1 MLGFECDILE
11 RNWCKWFRNKLT
23 LVTALKLSPVGRGYE
38 VDGWPT
44 ANIVLKVH
52 TLFFLFFFFFFFAY
66 YVVLLLT
73 VYWKAD
79 LALFRRP
86 DLEKDKN
93 KEQIWPGAVRLK
105 IIILRA
111 VIQSW
116 NFADFDLY
124 ICGET
129 GKLRNL
135 GFRQCKTIIMPLIP
149 ISCSS
154 VSCCRRCLRCA
165 KRCSFCSAVSC
176 WRLLLC
182 CSRWIWSRR
191 SRSRGVQW
199 KIFLGEDLE
208 PLVVL
213 VCDTIRWMWLVDKPS
228 LRGCWAWRTSWKLT
242 GTTVCT

>member
-1 MLGFECDILE
+1 MFV
-11 RNWCKWFRNKLT
+11 KSA
-23 LVTALKLSPVGRGYE
+23 V
-38 VDGWPT
+38 
-44 ANIVLKVH
+44 KVH
-52 TLFFLFFFFFFFAY
+52 TLFFLFFFFFFAY

-135 GFRQCKTIIMPLIP
+135 GFWQCKTIIIPLIP

-154 VSCCRRCLRCA
+154 VCCCRCCLRCA
-165 KRCSFCSAVSC
+165 HRCSFYSAVSC
-176 WRLLLC
+176 
-182 CSRWIWSRR
+182 S
-191 SRSRGVQW
+191 
-199 KIFLGEDLE
+199 

-213 VCDTIRWMWLVDKPS
+213 VCDTIRRMRLVDKPS
-228 LRGCWAWRTSWKLT
+228 LRDSWATHMLKINRDHRARPVSSNRESF
-242 GTTVCT
+242 VYYQ

>member
-1 MLGFECDILE
+1 M
-11 RNWCKWFRNKLT
+11 
-23 LVTALKLSPVGRGYE
+23 LSPVGRGYE
-38 VDGWPT
+38 LDGWPT

-52 TLFFLFFFFFFFAY
+52 TLIFLFFFFFAY

-116 NFADFDLY
+116 NFADFDLH
-124 ICGET
+124 ISVGMV
-129 GKLRNL
+129 
-135 GFRQCKTIIMPLIP
+135 FRQRTIIMPLIP

-154 VSCCRRCLRCA
+154 VSSCRRCLRCA
-165 KRCSFCSAVSC
+165 KRCSFCSSVSC
-176 WRLLLC
+176 WRLLLR

-191 SRSRGVQW
+191 SRSRGV
-199 KIFLGEDLE
+199 
-208 PLVVL
+208 
-213 VCDTIRWMWLVDKPS
+213 
-228 LRGCWAWRTSWKLT
+228 
-242 GTTVCT
+242 